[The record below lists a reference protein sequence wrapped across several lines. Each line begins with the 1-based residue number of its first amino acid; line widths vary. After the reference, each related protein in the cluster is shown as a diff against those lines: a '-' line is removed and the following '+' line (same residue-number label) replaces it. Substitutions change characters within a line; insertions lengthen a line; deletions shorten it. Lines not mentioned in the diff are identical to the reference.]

1 MAAEER
7 TFLLET
13 PDGMSFVV
21 SEREASQSGEIH
33 CDTICYDGQ
42 PIDVNVEGNTLAKA
56 LHYCKKH
63 AYSDDHDLRAWDAKF
78 VSDLDLET
86 LYDLILASH
95 KLEIQGLL
103 ALTCQTLAN
112 KIKGKS
118 PHETCHV
125 LNIRGVFTPEL
136 HQEHSSE
143 SCASHT
149 VLAAMKINANW
160 WHLERK
166 LVDKA
171 LRALDIVRCQ
181 DFTGYEPKIDGLVR
195 HRFSDFNLAF
205 FDLDKESEYFD
216 DCSFHYV
223 RESDVG
229 FPVDIF
235 GTVVARDTEDY
246 RCVYLFRRERDDPQ
260 HISSPVYNPV
270 EATIEINVLKG
281 PCNISRVAASTPG
294 NFRDHIILYEAA
306 GGSPTVIGDGGSVP
320 LSRRVV
326 AVTREQ
332 KLALFLVGGDALE
345 YLALTLGHSDEV
357 VNRRMGCAQVEVKV
371 AWTAVPARKKPNMFK
386 AVANQLL
393 LM

>member
-1 MAAEER
+1 
-7 TFLLET
+7 
-13 PDGMSFVV
+13 MSFVV
-21 SEREASQSGEIH
+21 SEREARQSGEIH

-63 AYSDDHDLRAWDAKF
+63 AYSDDHADDHDLRAWDAKF
-78 VSDLDLET
+78 VADLDLET
-86 LYDLILASH
+86 LYDLTLASH

-171 LRALDIVRCQ
+171 LRALDIVRRQ

-205 FDLDKESEYFD
+205 FDLDKET
-216 DCSFHYV
+216 SFS
-223 RESDVG
+223 RGPPLNNKTPTSKG
-229 FPVDIF
+229 I
-235 GTVVARDTEDY
+235 
-246 RCVYLFRRERDDPQ
+246 RCW
-260 HISSPVYNPV
+260 
-270 EATIEINVLKG
+270 
-281 PCNISRVAASTPG
+281 
-294 NFRDHIILYEAA
+294 
-306 GGSPTVIGDGGSVP
+306 
-320 LSRRVV
+320 LS
-326 AVTREQ
+326 
-332 KLALFLVGGDALE
+332 G
-345 YLALTLGHSDEV
+345 
-357 VNRRMGCAQVEVKV
+357 
-371 AWTAVPARKKPNMFK
+371 
-386 AVANQLL
+386 
-393 LM
+393 